1 MKGSGLQVA
10 PRAEQVSLVLLALP
24 IAAFSLFVGFNK
36 ALAPMNVLV
45 EHLAWTIHL
54 PVMVGKAV
62 GWLEMLAASVLLL
75 SLAVRRL
82 RRTGFYAAAWIALN
96 HSVAAIVHV
105 SAQEWST
112 LSQSAFVIPLCLVL
126 TWLCA
131 RRAKGDEPTRRLHR
145 SVEG

>member
-1 MKGSGLQVA
+1 MKGSGSQVA
-10 PRAEQVSLVLLALP
+10 YWAEQVALVLLALP
-24 IAAFSLFVGFNK
+24 IAVFSLFVGFNK

-62 GWLEMLAASVLLL
+62 GWLEMLAASVLIL
-75 SLAVRRL
+75 SLRVKRL
-82 RRTGFYAAAWIALN
+82 RRAGFYAAAWIALN

-105 SAQEWST
+105 SAREWST

-126 TWLCA
+126 TWLCL
-131 RRAKGDEPTRRLHR
+131 RRFIGGEPR
-145 SVEG
+145 SEPHF